1 MNNTASTQL
10 DIRTL
15 PPRDRHPRIFGTF
28 DSMSDGSDF
37 ILISDHDPKPLL
49 YQFQAERAGRFD
61 WSPLEEGPEVWR
73 IRIDRRAVA
82 ESPAREVSEY
92 MAWDHHR
99 LDAVLA
105 QASDALEAGKVD
117 EARRLF
123 GEFRTGLLRHIRMEE
138 EVLFP
143 AFDRATG
150 VGEGGPTAVMRMEHR
165 EIQRVLESMALHLVG
180 SEVTPGGFGALQ
192 QSLLGVL
199 GDHNAKEE
207 HIVYPLTDRHH
218 LPADRD
224 GIVRKMQTV

>member
-1 MNNTASTQL
+1 MNSTASTQL

-28 DSMSDGSDF
+28 DSMSGGSDF
-37 ILISDHDPKPLL
+37 VLISDHDPKPLL
-49 YQFQAERAGRFD
+49 YQFQAERAGKFD

-73 IRIDRRAVA
+73 IRIHRRAVA

-92 MAWDHHR
+92 MAWDHDR
-99 LDAVLA
+99 LDALLA
-105 QASDALEAGKVD
+105 EACDALAGGKVD
-117 EARRLF
+117 GARCIF

-138 EVLFP
+138 EILFP
-143 AFDRATG
+143 AFDRAAG
-150 VGEGGPTAVMRMEHR
+150 MGEGGPTAVMRMEHR
-165 EIQRVLESMALHLVG
+165 EIQRILEAMGLHLAG
-180 SEVTPGGFGALQ
+180 SEITPAGFGALQ

-199 GDHNAKEE
+199 GPHNAKEE
-207 HIVYPLTDRHH
+207 HIIYPLTDRHN